1 MNSLSKLKQCLDYN
15 EKTPVINLTGVFN
28 KDKFNNIIEG
38 PQLNPEG
45 RARQS
50 VNFVSICGFLN

>member
-38 PQLNPEG
+38 PQLTLKAEPDK
-45 RARQS
+45 ASTLFQY
-50 VNFVSICGFLN
+50 VDF

>member
-1 MNSLSKLKQCLDYN
+1 MR
-15 EKTPVINLTGVFN
+15 KTSVINLTEVFN
-28 KDKFNNIIEG
+28 KDKFNNIVEG